1 MTKKTLLSK
10 IKGIIIPSDV
20 DYFEMITQGAEIT
33 LRAANALKEGFK
45 DGIISREE
53 QLKIKEIEHEGDH
66 HVHRSLQIIEDAF
79 ITPIDQSDLID
90 ILKSIENVTDHIDYV
105 SAHIYMLNIKEPDI
119 FYNKFIDIM
128 VLQAELALELMTH
141 LRRFKK
147 MDTVKMYAVIKEINT
162 LEEDA
167 DRVYID
173 SMRNL
178 FINETDAKRIV
189 QKKAIYSRMEDT
201 CDRLEDVAN
210 SVERLLIAKL

>member
-1 MTKKTLLSK
+1 MNKTWLQK

-20 DYFEMITQGAEIT
+20 DYFEMCTVGAEIT
-33 LRAANALKEGFK
+33 LKAANALKLGFK

-66 HVHRSLQIIEDAF
+66 HVHKSLQIIEEAF
-79 ITPIDQSDLID
+79 ITPIDQSDLVD

-105 SAHIYMLNIKEPDI
+105 SAHIYMINIKEPDVY
-119 FYNKFIDIM
+119 YNRFIDIM
-128 VLQAELALELMTH
+128 VLQSELALELMKN

-147 MDTVKMYAVIKEINT
+147 MDMDKMYQLIREINT

-167 DRVYID
+167 DRLYIE
-173 SMRNL
+173 SMREL
-178 FINETDAKRIV
+178 FTKETDAKRII
-189 QKKAIYSRMEDT
+189 QKKAIYGRMEDT

>member
-1 MTKKTLLSK
+1 MNKTWLQK

-20 DYFEMITQGAEIT
+20 DYFEMCTVGAEIT
-33 LRAANALKEGFK
+33 LKAANALKSGFK

-66 HVHRSLQIIEDAF
+66 HVHKSLQIIEEAF
-79 ITPIDQSDLID
+79 ITPIDQSDLVD

-105 SAHIYMLNIKEPDI
+105 SAHIYMINIKEPDVY
-119 FYNKFIDIM
+119 YNRFIDIM
-128 VLQAELALELMTH
+128 VLQAELALELMKN

-147 MDTVKMYAVIKEINT
+147 MDMNKMYQLIKEINT

-167 DRVYID
+167 DRLYIE
-173 SMRNL
+173 SMREL
-178 FINETDAKRIV
+178 FTKETDAKRII
-189 QKKAIYSRMEDT
+189 QKKAIYGRMEDT

>member
-1 MTKKTLLSK
+1 MNKTWLQK

-20 DYFEMITQGAEIT
+20 DYFEMCTIGAEIT
-33 LRAANALKEGFK
+33 LKAANALKEGFK

-79 ITPIDQSDLID
+79 ITPIDQSDLVD

-105 SAHIYMLNIKEPDI
+105 SAHIYMINIKEPDI
-119 FYNKFIDIM
+119 YYNRFIDIM
-128 VLQAELALELMTH
+128 VLQAELALDLMKN

-147 MDTVKMYAVIKEINT
+147 MDMDKMYQLIKEINT

-167 DRVYID
+167 DRLYIE
-173 SMRNL
+173 SMREL
-178 FINETDAKRIV
+178 FTKETDAKRII
-189 QKKAIYSRMEDT
+189 QKKAIYGRMEDT

>member
-1 MTKKTLLSK
+1 MKKTVLQT
-10 IKGIIIPSDV
+10 IKGIFIPSDV
-20 DYFEMITQGAEIT
+20 DYFEMCTVGAEIM
-33 LRAANALKEGFK
+33 LKAAVALKVGFK

-105 SAHIYMLNIKEPDI
+105 SAHIYMINIKEPDA
-119 FYNKFIDIM
+119 FYNRFIDIM
-128 VLQAELALELMTH
+128 VNQAEMALDLMKH

-147 MDTVKMYAVIKEINT
+147 MNLEEMNRLIKEINT

-167 DRVYID
+167 DRLYIEG
-173 SMRNL
+173 MREL
-178 FINETDAKRIV
+178 FTHENDPKRII
-189 QKKAIYSRMEDT
+189 QKKEIYGRLEDT

-210 SVERLLIAKL
+210 AVQRLLVAKI

>member
-1 MTKKTLLSK
+1 MKKTVLQT
-10 IKGIIIPSDV
+10 IKGIFIPSDV
-20 DYFEMITQGAEIT
+20 DYFEMCTVGAEIM
-33 LRAANALKEGFK
+33 LKAAVALKVGFK

-66 HVHRSLQIIEDAF
+66 HVHRSLQIIEEAF

-105 SAHIYMLNIKEPDI
+105 SAHIYMINIKEPDA
-119 FYNKFIDIM
+119 FYNRFIDIM
-128 VLQAELALELMTH
+128 VNQAEMALDLMKH

-147 MDTVKMYAVIKEINT
+147 MNLEEMNRLIKEINT

-167 DRVYID
+167 DRLYIEG
-173 SMRNL
+173 MREL
-178 FINETDAKRIV
+178 FTHENDPKRII
-189 QKKAIYSRMEDT
+189 QKKEIYGRLEDT

-210 SVERLLIAKL
+210 AVQRLLVAKI

>member
-1 MTKKTLLSK
+1 MNKTWLQK

-20 DYFEMITQGAEIT
+20 DYFEMCTVGAEIT
-33 LRAANALKEGFK
+33 LKAAIALKEGFK

-66 HVHRSLQIIEDAF
+66 HVHKSLQIIEEAF
-79 ITPIDQSDLID
+79 ITPIDQSDLVD

-105 SAHIYMLNIKEPDI
+105 SAHINMINIKEPDI
-119 FYNKFIDIM
+119 YYNRFIDIM
-128 VLQAELALELMTH
+128 VLQAELALELMKN

-147 MDTVKMYAVIKEINT
+147 MDMDKMYQLIKEINT

-167 DRVYID
+167 DRLYIE
-173 SMRNL
+173 SMREL
-178 FINETDAKRIV
+178 FTKETDAKRII
-189 QKKAIYSRMEDT
+189 QKKAIYGRMEDT

>member
-1 MTKKTLLSK
+1 MNKTWLQK

-20 DYFEMITQGAEIT
+20 DYFEMCTVGAEIT
-33 LRAANALKEGFK
+33 LKAANALKEGFK

-66 HVHRSLQIIEDAF
+66 HVHKSLQIIEEAF
-79 ITPIDQSDLID
+79 ITPIDQSDLVD

-105 SAHIYMLNIKEPDI
+105 SAHIYMINIKEPDI
-119 FYNKFIDIM
+119 YYNKFIDIM
-128 VLQAELALELMTH
+128 VLQAELALELMKN

-147 MDTVKMYAVIKEINT
+147 MDMDKMYQLIKEINT

-167 DRVYID
+167 DRLYIE
-173 SMRNL
+173 SMREL
-178 FINETDAKRIV
+178 FTKETDAKRII
-189 QKKAIYSRMEDT
+189 QKKAIYGRMEDT

>member
-1 MTKKTLLSK
+1 MLK
-10 IKGIIIPSDV
+10 
-20 DYFEMITQGAEIT
+20 
-33 LRAANALKEGFK
+33 AAVALKVGFK

-105 SAHIYMLNIKEPDI
+105 SAHIYMINIKEPDA
-119 FYNKFIDIM
+119 FYNRFIDIM
-128 VLQAELALELMTH
+128 VNQAEMALDLMKH

-147 MDTVKMYAVIKEINT
+147 MNLEEMNRLIKEINT

-167 DRVYID
+167 DRLYIEG
-173 SMRNL
+173 MREL
-178 FINETDAKRIV
+178 FTHENDPKRII
-189 QKKAIYSRMEDT
+189 QKKEIYGRLEDT

-210 SVERLLIAKL
+210 AVQRLLVAKI

>member
-1 MTKKTLLSK
+1 MNKTWLQK

-20 DYFEMITQGAEIT
+20 DYFEMCTVGAEIT
-33 LRAANALKEGFK
+33 LKAANALKLGFK

-66 HVHRSLQIIEDAF
+66 HVHKSLQIIEEAF
-79 ITPIDQSDLID
+79 ITPIDQSDLVD

-105 SAHIYMLNIKEPDI
+105 SAHIYMINIKEPDVY
-119 FYNKFIDIM
+119 YNRFIDIM
-128 VLQAELALELMTH
+128 VLQSELALELMKN

-147 MDTVKMYAVIKEINT
+147 MDMDKMYQLIKEINT

-167 DRVYID
+167 DRLYIE
-173 SMRNL
+173 SMREL
-178 FINETDAKRIV
+178 FTKETDAKRII
-189 QKKAIYSRMEDT
+189 QKKAIYGRMEDT

>member
-1 MTKKTLLSK
+1 MNKTWLQK

-20 DYFEMITQGAEIT
+20 DYFEMCTVGAEIT
-33 LRAANALKEGFK
+33 LKAANALKHGFK

-66 HVHRSLQIIEDAF
+66 HVHKSLQIIEEAF
-79 ITPIDQSDLID
+79 ITPIDQSDLVD

-105 SAHIYMLNIKEPDI
+105 SAHIYMINIKEPDVY
-119 FYNKFIDIM
+119 YNRFIDIM
-128 VLQAELALELMTH
+128 VLQAELALELMKN

-147 MDTVKMYAVIKEINT
+147 MDMNKMYELIKEINT

-167 DRVYID
+167 DRLYIE
-173 SMRNL
+173 SMREL
-178 FINETDAKRIV
+178 FTKETDAKRII
-189 QKKAIYSRMEDT
+189 QKKAIYGRMEDT

>member
-1 MTKKTLLSK
+1 MNKTLLQT
-10 IKGIIIPSDV
+10 IKGIFIPSNV
-20 DYFEMITQGAEIT
+20 DYFEMCTIGSEIMLKAAVA
-33 LRAANALKEGFK
+33 LRDGFK

-66 HVHRSLQIIEDAF
+66 HVHRSLQIIEEAF

-105 SAHIYMLNIKEPDI
+105 SAHIYMINIKEPDI
-119 FYNKFIDIM
+119 FYNRFIDIM
-128 VLQAELALELMTH
+128 VNQAEMALDLMKH

-147 MDTVKMYAVIKEINT
+147 MNLEEMNRLIKEINT

-167 DRVYID
+167 DRLYIEG
-173 SMRNL
+173 MREL
-178 FINETDAKRIV
+178 FIHENDPKRII
-189 QKKAIYSRMEDT
+189 QKKEIYGRMEDT

-210 SVERLLIAKL
+210 AVQRLLVAKI

>member
-10 IKGIIIPSDV
+10 LKGIILPTNV
-20 DYFEMITQGAEIT
+20 DYFEMMTQGAEIT

-66 HVHRSLQIIEDAF
+66 HVHKSLLIIEEAF
-79 ITPIDQSDLID
+79 ITPIDQSDLMD

-105 SAHIYMLNIKEPDI
+105 SAHIYMLNIKEPDT
-119 FYNKFIDIM
+119 FYNQFIDII
-128 VLQAELALELMTH
+128 VLQAELTLELMTH

-147 MDTVKMYAVIKEINT
+147 MDLKKIHEVIKEINT

-167 DRVYID
+167 DRLYIE

-178 FINETDAKRIV
+178 FINETDAKRII
-189 QKKAIYSRMEDT
+189 QKKAIYARMEDT

-210 SVERLLIAKL
+210 AVERLLIAKL

>member
-1 MTKKTLLSK
+1 MNKTWLQK

-20 DYFEMITQGAEIT
+20 DYFEMCTVGAEIT
-33 LRAANALKEGFK
+33 LKAANALKEGFK

-66 HVHRSLQIIEDAF
+66 HVHKSLQIIEEAF
-79 ITPIDQSDLID
+79 ITPIDQSDLVD

-105 SAHIYMLNIKEPDI
+105 SAHIYMINIKEPDI
-119 FYNKFIDIM
+119 YYNRFIDIM
-128 VLQAELALELMTH
+128 VLQAELALELMKN

-147 MDTVKMYAVIKEINT
+147 MDMDKMYQLIKEINT

-167 DRVYID
+167 DRLYIE
-173 SMRNL
+173 SMRDL
-178 FINETDAKRIV
+178 FTKEIDAKRII
-189 QKKAIYSRMEDT
+189 QKKAIYGRMEDT

>member
-1 MTKKTLLSK
+1 MNKTWLQK
-10 IKGIIIPSDV
+10 IKGIFIPSDV
-20 DYFEMITQGAEIT
+20 DYFEMCTVGAEIM
-33 LRAANALKEGFK
+33 LKAANALKDGFK

-66 HVHRSLQIIEDAF
+66 HVHKSLQIIEDAF

-105 SAHIYMLNIKEPDI
+105 SAHIYMINIKEPDAY
-119 FYNKFIDIM
+119 YNRFIEIM
-128 VLQAELALELMTH
+128 VHQANLALDLMKH

-147 MDTVKMYAVIKEINT
+147 MDLDAMYALIKEINT

-167 DRVYID
+167 DRLYIE
-173 SMRNL
+173 SMRDL
-178 FINETDAKRIV
+178 FTKETDAKRII
-189 QKKAIYSRMEDT
+189 QKKAIYGRMEDT